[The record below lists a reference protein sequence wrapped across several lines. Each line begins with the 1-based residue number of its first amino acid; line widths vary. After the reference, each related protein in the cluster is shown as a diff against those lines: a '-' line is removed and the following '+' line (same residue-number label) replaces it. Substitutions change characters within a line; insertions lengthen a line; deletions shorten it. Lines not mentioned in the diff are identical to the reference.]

1 MNVQG
6 IRETSWSQRE
16 YWALTAPLTALILFI
31 GWLVGFPRPGRF
43 RPIIP
48 QRFHDRFYPKP
59 NQTNPTT
66 ADNTSGSTLFSTP
79 SSPTTGAQKNPSP
92 SVSGS
97 STNNPGQATTQA
109 QAGSMV

>member
-16 YWALTAPLTALILFI
+16 YWELTAPLTVFILFI

-48 QRFHDRFYPKP
+48 KRFHDRIYGI
-59 NQTNPTT
+59 
-66 ADNTSGSTLFSTP
+66 AGDSESTLYQQTAKDRENSQSP
-79 SSPTTGAQKNPSP
+79 VQMPELPAQNGGQPPDISSMA
-92 SVSGS
+92 
-97 STNNPGQATTQA
+97 
-109 QAGSMV
+109 